1 MGLDDL
7 VDLENIPIEQVFENL
22 KCNKE
27 GLTYTDVEE
36 RLSIYGHNKLE
47 EKTESKFLNF
57 LRYSWNPLS
66 RTMVAAAI
74 MAIVLANGGG
84 RPPDW
89 QLFLGIVTFLIV
101 TNSSYTFV
109 AVKLTSDIAARVQF
123 LHKFCRV
130 LRHGRW
136 CEVDSSNLVPG
147 DIIHIKMG
155 DIVPADVRILN
166 FFTTDPVV
174 KIDLSDLTGESL
186 PVTKSRI
193 GDCAYSGSTCQKGE
207 IIAVVIAIGVRT
219 RYRNAAA
226 PHVVKSSNQVEC
238 FRRVSKGIGNFC
250 IHFVAVVMM
259 VEIIV
264 MYCIQHRAYRS
275 GIDNLLVLL
284 IGGIPIGMPLTLLL
298 IMRHGTVTS
307 SHYVIK
313 RMTTIIDMACMDVLC
328 SDMTGTL
335 TLGMLDVQRDLIEV
349 FANDINKDTVAL
361 MAARACN
368 SEECARRAGISLR
381 LRCCPTEKQI
391 SHTYSDGKGKKHRV
405 SIGKPEHILNHYAH
419 NKSDIEH
426 RVHSVIN
433 MFAEKGLKSMAVAYQ
448 EFPSDIEHRVHSA
461 MDIFAEKVLHSIAEQ
476 ANPSDIE
483 QSVHS
488 VIDMF
493 AEKVLH
499 SITLA
504 FQEIPSDIK
513 HTVRSMIDVF
523 SEKVLHSI
531 AEAYQEVPH
540 GSKEKSGSPWQLIGL
555 LPFVDPPR
563 EDCAS
568 SIRELLNHGV
578 NVKMITRDH
587 MVIGKEIGRRLG
599 MGTNM
604 YPSSALLGHND
615 KSIAADNDL
624 SIDEIIENADG
635 FVSCALPEQKYE
647 IIKHLQSR
655 KHVCGMIGGG
665 VDDIPALKK
674 ADIRI
679 APYGV
684 TEAAQNAADIVLMES
699 GLKYLCEAVLTSRS
713 ITVRMKSCMVHAVS
727 IAIHNVL
734 GFMLLALVWKFDF
747 PPFKMLIIAL
757 ANCFINV
764 IASQNRVKSSPLPVN
779 WSLSEILTTG
789 IVLGSYLAMS
799 TVIFFWAVYET
810 NFFSLDKTY
819 MKFVLAVLLQVSSSN
834 YALIFVTRTG
844 KLLPGCDSLLFIWV
858 SYQLLFTM
866 LAVSGDQSICWSC
879 AGKIWLYNI
888 VFYVP
893 LYCIKFFNQRSR
905 KGFLKSIL

>member
-47 EKTESKFLNF
+47 EKMESKFLNF

-89 QLFLGIVTFLIV
+89 QLFLGIVTFLI
-101 TNSSYTFV
+101 
-109 AVKLTSDIAARVQF
+109 
-123 LHKFCRV
+123 
-130 LRHGRW
+130 
-136 CEVDSSNLVPG
+136 
-147 DIIHIKMG
+147 
-155 DIVPADVRILN
+155 
-166 FFTTDPVV
+166 
-174 KIDLSDLTGESL
+174 
-186 PVTKSRI
+186 
-193 GDCAYSGSTCQKGE
+193 
-207 IIAVVIAIGVRT
+207 
-219 RYRNAAA
+219 
-226 PHVVKSSNQVEC
+226 
-238 FRRVSKGIGNFC
+238 
-250 IHFVAVVMM
+250 
-259 VEIIV
+259 
-264 MYCIQHRAYRS
+264 
-275 GIDNLLVLL
+275 
-284 IGGIPIGMPLTLLL
+284 
-298 IMRHGTVTS
+298 
-307 SHYVIK
+307 
-313 RMTTIIDMACMDVLC
+313 
-328 SDMTGTL
+328 
-335 TLGMLDVQRDLIEV
+335 
-349 FANDINKDTVAL
+349 
-361 MAARACN
+361 
-368 SEECARRAGISLR
+368 
-381 LRCCPTEKQI
+381 
-391 SHTYSDGKGKKHRV
+391 
-405 SIGKPEHILNHYAH
+405 
-419 NKSDIEH
+419 
-426 RVHSVIN
+426 
-433 MFAEKGLKSMAVAYQ
+433 

-483 QSVHS
+483 LSVHS
-488 VIDMF
+488 VIDM
-493 AEKVLH
+493 
-499 SITLA
+499 
-504 FQEIPSDIK
+504 
-513 HTVRSMIDVF
+513 
-523 SEKVLHSI
+523 KVLHSI

-540 GSKEKSGSPWQLIGL
+540 GAKEKSGSPWQFIGL

-578 NVKMITRDH
+578 SVKMIARDQL
-587 MVIGKEIGRRLG
+587 VIGKEIGRRLG

-624 SIDEIIENADG
+624 SIDEIIEKADG

-647 IIKHLQSR
+647 IIKHLRSR
-655 KHVCGMIGGG
+655 KH
-665 VDDIPALKK
+665 
-674 ADIRI
+674 I
-679 APYGV
+679 APYGA

-734 GFMLLALVWKFDF
+734 DFMLLTLVWKFDF

-764 IASQNRVKSSPLPVN
+764 IASQNRVKSTPLPVN

-810 NFFSLDKTY
+810 NFFSLEKTY
-819 MKFVLAVLLQVSSSN
+819 MKFVLAVLLQVSNSN
-834 YALIFVTRTG
+834 YVLIFVMRTG
-844 KLLPGCDSLLFIWV
+844 RLLPGCDSLLFICLINFFPPC
-858 SYQLLFTM
+858 LLCLEIRA
-866 LAVSGDQSICWSC
+866 LAGVVQEKSG
-879 AGKIWLYNI
+879 YTT
-888 VFYVP
+888 
-893 LYCIKFFNQRSR
+893 
-905 KGFLKSIL
+905 